1 MRIEI
6 KKLYEGRIELRD
18 YDVQKCILN
27 GKSMEVIHS
36 GDRMI
41 LTPKD
46 LTDNRVSVS
55 KTFESKI
62 PGGKSYKLFGY
73 VWEPEEVEL

>member
-1 MRIEI
+1 MRKEI
-6 KKLYEGRIELRD
+6 KKLYEGKVELRD
-18 YDVQKCILN
+18 YDVHNCILS
-27 GKSMEVIHS
+27 GKNMEVIHS

-46 LTDNRVSVS
+46 LADNRVSVS

-62 PGGKSYKLFGY
+62 AGGKSYKLFGY